1 MGKIMKQ
8 EKEELTGLYTADT
21 AKMMIEEYLE
31 KEQENVGMIVLD
43 LDGFEQVNT
52 MFDREKGDEL
62 LLDTSYILQQSFS
75 EEDII
80 YRSKEDEFVIF
91 LKHCQ
96 ENTNLNIRLYELCTT
111 LEREITD
118 GLNTCIVTASIGV
131 ATSKC
136 CKSSVDDLYA
146 CARQAMQE
154 VKTTGKD
161 DVKFYYPK
169 METAM
174 NYLVQKV
181 NKPLHVAVEVPG
193 SKSITN
199 RALLIGAMADGLSE
213 IQGIL
218 FSDDSRFF

>member
-52 MFDREKGDEL
+52 MFDREKGDEF

-75 EEDII
+75 EDDII
-80 YRSKEDEFVIF
+80 YHSKEDEFVIF

-161 DVKFYYPK
+161 DVKFYYQK
-169 METAM
+169 GDCDD
-174 NYLVQKV
+174 YLVQKV
-181 NKPLHVAVEVPG
+181 NKPLHIAVEVPG

>member
-21 AKMMIEEYLE
+21 AKMMIEECLE

-52 MFDREKGDEL
+52 MFDREKGDEF

-75 EEDII
+75 EDDII

-131 ATSKC
+131 ATSKG

-146 CARQAMQE
+146 CARKAMQE

-161 DVKFYYPK
+161 DVKFYY
-169 METAM
+169 
-174 NYLVQKV
+174 QKGDCDE
-181 NKPLHVAVEVPG
+181 LSG
-193 SKSITN
+193 SKS
-199 RALLIGAMADGLSE
+199 E
-213 IQGIL
+213 
-218 FSDDSRFF
+218 

>member
-52 MFDREKGDEL
+52 MFDREKGDEF

-75 EEDII
+75 EDDII

-96 ENTNLNIRLYELCTT
+96 ENTNLNIRLYEPASGKPTAGTCRCWRRSWRWRTPGLA
-111 LEREITD
+111 REN
-118 GLNTCIVTASIGV
+118 GPAPP
-131 ATSKC
+131 TSFWG
-136 CKSSVDDLYA
+136 CKWA
-146 CARQAMQE
+146 W
-154 VKTTGKD
+154 TW
-161 DVKFYYPK
+161 
-169 METAM
+169 
-174 NYLVQKV
+174 
-181 NKPLHVAVEVPG
+181 G
-193 SKSITN
+193 S
-199 RALLIGAMADGLSE
+199 
-213 IQGIL
+213 
-218 FSDDSRFF
+218 

>member
-1 MGKIMKQ
+1 MGKMMKQ
-8 EKEELTGLYTADT
+8 EKEELTGLFTAEA
-21 AKMMIEEYLE
+21 AKNMMEAYLE

-52 MFDREKGDEL
+52 MFDREKGDEF

-118 GLNTCIVTASIGV
+118 GLNNCIVTASIGV

-136 CKSSVDDLYA
+136 CKPSIDALYA

-154 VKTTGKD
+154 VKASGKD
-161 DVKFYYPK
+161 DVKFYYCK
-169 METAM
+169 GESDE
-174 NYLVQKV
+174 LS
-181 NKPLHVAVEVPG
+181 G
-193 SKSITN
+193 SK
-199 RALLIGAMADGLSE
+199 GE
-213 IQGIL
+213 
-218 FSDDSRFF
+218 

>member
-31 KEQENVGMIVLD
+31 KEQENIGMIVLD

-52 MFDREKGDEL
+52 MFDREKGDEF

-75 EEDII
+75 EDDII
-80 YRSKEDEFVIF
+80 YRSREDEFVIF

-96 ENTNLNIRLYELCTT
+96 ENTNLNIRLYDLCTT

-146 CARQAMQE
+146 CARKAMQE

-161 DVKFYYPK
+161 DVKFYY
-169 METAM
+169 
-174 NYLVQKV
+174 QKGDCDE
-181 NKPLHVAVEVPG
+181 LSG
-193 SKSITN
+193 SKS
-199 RALLIGAMADGLSE
+199 E
-213 IQGIL
+213 
-218 FSDDSRFF
+218 

>member
-52 MFDREKGDEL
+52 MFDREKGDEF

-75 EEDII
+75 EDDII
-80 YRSKEDEFVIF
+80 YRSKEDELVIF

-96 ENTNLNIRLYELCTT
+96 YELCTT

-146 CARQAMQE
+146 CARKAMQE

-161 DVKFYYPK
+161 DVKFYY
-169 METAM
+169 
-174 NYLVQKV
+174 QKGDCDE
-181 NKPLHVAVEVPG
+181 LSG
-193 SKSITN
+193 SKS
-199 RALLIGAMADGLSE
+199 E
-213 IQGIL
+213 
-218 FSDDSRFF
+218 

>member
-1 MGKIMKQ
+1 
-8 EKEELTGLYTADT
+8 
-21 AKMMIEEYLE
+21 
-31 KEQENVGMIVLD
+31 MIVLD

-52 MFDREKGDEL
+52 MFDREKGDEF

-75 EEDII
+75 EDDII

-136 CKSSVDDLYA
+136 CKSSVDELYA
-146 CARQAMQE
+146 CARKAMQE

-161 DVKFYYPK
+161 DVKFYY
-169 METAM
+169 
-174 NYLVQKV
+174 QKGDCDE
-181 NKPLHVAVEVPG
+181 LSG
-193 SKSITN
+193 SKS
-199 RALLIGAMADGLSE
+199 E
-213 IQGIL
+213 
-218 FSDDSRFF
+218 

>member
-1 MGKIMKQ
+1 M
-8 EKEELTGLYTADT
+8 
-21 AKMMIEEYLE
+21 
-31 KEQENVGMIVLD
+31 
-43 LDGFEQVNT
+43 
-52 MFDREKGDEL
+52 L
-62 LLDTSYILQQSFS
+62 LIIISSCLQQSFS
-75 EEDII
+75 EDDII

-161 DVKFYYPK
+161 DVKFYY
-169 METAM
+169 
-174 NYLVQKV
+174 QKGDCDE
-181 NKPLHVAVEVPG
+181 LSG
-193 SKSITN
+193 SKS
-199 RALLIGAMADGLSE
+199 E
-213 IQGIL
+213 
-218 FSDDSRFF
+218 